1 MNWYKGKSGI
11 VIGCTAAAL
20 GAMIQPVWAAETEVT
35 NVQLNPTSKG
45 FELVLGTQGDNRPPI
60 FTVNRGNTS
69 ISDVSNSLLRLPESG
84 PFRQTDPAPGI
95 KSVEVRQLDP
105 ETVRITVEGVHAA
118 PISETI
124 RDDNRDGVLAIKFA
138 GAPGNADAAATSS
151 QPSNPRSQASAVP
164 PSLTR
169 AKAPPVGDMAIAPLD
184 VEPERIDLG
193 SDQIIP
199 KLLLREAP
207 VREVLTLLGRAA
219 NVNVAFAEEGA
230 AGEGE
235 EGAASSASSTI
246 SLDIENES
254 VDDVFNYV
262 LRLSGMQ
269 ANRVGQTVFVG
280 KTLPGDARN
289 RVVRTIRLNQMKAS
303 VSIERTNSLANEAVT
318 GGNITPTGS
327 ENDSAQTTTGI
338 TRKRDSAETSKLL
351 GAKEILESY
360 GANGS
365 SSGEAGSSTLLE
377 GLEVVA
383 EGRTN
388 SVTLIGTPRKVE
400 TATAL
405 LTRLDVRQRQVAI
418 NVKFID
424 VNLLKGK
431 NSNADLQYRASG
443 NLGIGFITDPNDPTR
458 SGLGVRVGPQGLA
471 ERDNAG
477 NLLRNEDGTVTNL
490 LGLLNP
496 AQGIFSLTNRFLGAL
511 VVSVQNQS
519 AKILTNPTLL
529 VQEGSSAQ
537 VNLTEQV
544 FSGFEAETESTA
556 AGGAVSSLKPIIQN
570 AGVIMNIDVD
580 HIDDNGFVTLSM
592 SPEVSALSGQGFT
605 DQFGGQALLLQ
616 QRRLETGKIRLRD
629 GQTMVMTGIIQ
640 DQDRVDVSKIPIL
653 GDIPLLGRLFR
664 RETNSKQRSELVV
677 LVTPQIVDDSDQ
689 STFGYPYKP
698 GEESQKLL
706 KP

>member
-1 MNWYKGKSGI
+1 MNSYQGKPGI
-11 VIGCTAAAL
+11 VIGCAAAAL

-35 NVQLNPTSKG
+35 NVQLNPTAKG

-69 ISDVSNSLLRLPESG
+69 VSDVSNSLLRLPDAG
-84 PFRQTDPAPGI
+84 PFQQKDPAPGI
-95 KSVEVRQLDP
+95 QFVEVRQLDP
-105 ETVRITVEGVHAA
+105 DTVRITVEGVHSA
-118 PISETI
+118 PIAETI
-124 RDDNRDGVLAIKFA
+124 RNDNRDGVLAIKFD
-138 GAPGNADAAATSS
+138 GAPGSADPVATSS
-151 QPSNPRSQASAVP
+151 QPSNLRSRASAVP

-169 AKAPPVGDMAIAPLD
+169 AIAPPVGDMSIAPLN

-219 NVNVAFAEEGA
+219 NVNVAFAEDG
-230 AGEGE
+230 GDGE
-235 EGAASSASSTI
+235 EGSSASSTI
-246 SLDIENES
+246 TLDIENES

-280 KTLPGDARN
+280 KKLPGDAQN
-289 RVVRTIRLNQMKAS
+289 RVVRTIRLNQIKATAK
-303 VSIERTNSLANEAVT
+303 ITRTNELANEAAT
-318 GGNITPTGS
+318 GANITPAGA
-327 ENDSAQTTTGI
+327 ENDTDLGVTGI
-338 TRKRDSAETSKLL
+338 TRKNDVKEETESV

-360 GANGS
+360 GANDGS
-365 SSGEAGSSTLLE
+365 SGDSSAGSSTLLE

-383 EGRTN
+383 DGRTN
-388 SVTLIGTPRKVE
+388 SITLVGTPKKVE
-400 TATAL
+400 TATAI

-431 NSNADLQYRASG
+431 TSNADLQFRANNS
-443 NLGIGFITDPNDPTR
+443 LGIGFRQDPVTGNGGLSSVFGSGTVDIVG
-458 SGLGVRVGPQGLA
+458 SGL
-471 ERDNAG
+471 
-477 NLLRNEDGTVTNL
+477 
-490 LGLLNP
+490 
-496 AQGIFSLTNRFLGAL
+496 FSLTETFLGNL
-511 VVSVQNQS
+511 FVSIQDTS

-529 VQEGSSAQ
+529 VQEGSAAQ
-537 VNLTEQV
+537 VNLTQQV
-544 FSGFEAETESTA
+544 FSGFKSEATSTP
-556 AGGAVSSLKPIIQN
+556 AGGAIATLEPIIQN
-570 AGVIMNIDVD
+570 AGVILNIAVD
-580 HIDDNGFVTLSM
+580 KIDDNGFVTLSLA
-592 SPEVSALSGQGFT
+592 PEVSSLSGQQFT
-605 DQFGGQALLLQ
+605 DQFGGAANLLQ
-616 QRRLETGKIRLRD
+616 QRRIETGKLRLRD
-629 GQTMVMTGIIQ
+629 GQTMVLTGIIQ
-640 DQDRVDVSKIPIL
+640 DQDRVSVSKVPIL

-664 RETNSKQRSELVV
+664 RENNSRQRSELVV

-689 STFGYPYKP
+689 TTFGYRYTP

>member
-1 MNWYKGKSGI
+1 MNWYNGKSGI

-84 PFRQTDPAPGI
+84 PFQQTDPAPGI
-95 KSVEVRQLDP
+95 KFVEVRQLDP
-105 ETVRITVEGVHAA
+105 DTVRITVEGVHAA
-118 PISETI
+118 PIAETI
-124 RDDNRDGVLAIKFA
+124 RNDNRDGVLAIKFD
-138 GAPGNADAAATSS
+138 GAPGSADPVATSS
-151 QPSNPRSQASAVP
+151 QPSNPRSRASAVP
-164 PSLTR
+164 PSLAR
-169 AKAPPVGDMAIAPLD
+169 AKAPPVGDMAIAPLN

-219 NVNVAFAEEGA
+219 NVNVAFAEQE
-230 AGEGE
+230 GEGE
-235 EGAASSASSTI
+235 EGSSASSTI
-246 SLDIENES
+246 TLDIENES

-280 KTLPGDARN
+280 KTLPGDAQN
-289 RVVRTIRLNQMKAS
+289 RVVRTIRLNQMKAT
-303 VSIERTNSLANEAVT
+303 VSIERTNSLQNEAVT
-318 GGNITPTGS
+318 GGNITPTGA
-327 ENDSAQTTTGI
+327 ENDSAQSNTGI
-338 TRKRDSAETSKLL
+338 TRKRDNTETSKLV
-351 GAKEILESY
+351 GAKELLESY
-360 GANGS
+360 GANGG

-377 GLEVVA
+377 GLDVVA
-383 EGRTN
+383 DARTN
-388 SVTLIGTPRKVE
+388 SVTLIGTPNKVE
-400 TATAL
+400 TATAI

-431 NSNADLQYRASG
+431 SSNADLQFRANNNLGVGFVPDPNNPTQSGLSGVFGPGSLNVPGVSGPAGLLTNPVTGLFQLTEAFLG
-443 NLGIGFITDPNDPTR
+443 NLFISIQD
-458 SGLGVRVGPQGLA
+458 
-471 ERDNAG
+471 
-477 NLLRNEDGTVTNL
+477 
-490 LGLLNP
+490 
-496 AQGIFSLTNRFLGAL
+496 
-511 VVSVQNQS
+511 QS

-580 HIDDNGFVTLSM
+580 HIDDNGFVTM
-592 SPEVSALSGQGFT
+592 SVAPEVSSLSGRTFT

-640 DQDRVDVSKIPIL
+640 DQDRVSVSKVPIL

-664 RETNSKQRSELVV
+664 RENNSRQRSELVV
-677 LVTPQIVDDSDQ
+677 LITPQILDDSDQ
-689 STFGYPYKP
+689 TTVGYRYTP

-706 KP
+706 NP

>member
-1 MNWYKGKSGI
+1 MNWYKGKPGI
-11 VIGCTAAAL
+11 VIGCTAAAV

-69 ISDVSNSLLRLPESG
+69 ISDVSNSLLRLPEAG
-84 PFRQTDPAPGI
+84 PFQQTDPAPGI
-95 KSVEVRQLDP
+95 KFVEVRQLDP
-105 ETVRITVEGVHAA
+105 DTVRITVEGVHSA
-118 PISETI
+118 PIAETI
-124 RDDNRDGVLAIKFA
+124 RNDNRDGVLAIKFD
-138 GAPGNADAAATSS
+138 GAPSSGDPVATSS
-151 QPSNPRSQASAVP
+151 QPSNLRSRASAVP

-169 AKAPPVGDMAIAPLD
+169 AKAPPVGDMAIAPLN

-219 NVNVAFAEEGA
+219 NVNVAFAEG
-230 AGEGE
+230 GDEGE
-235 EGAASSASSTI
+235 EGSSASSTI
-246 SLDIENES
+246 TLDIENES

-280 KTLPGDARN
+280 KTLPGDAQN
-289 RVVRTIRLNQMKAS
+289 RVVRTIRLNQIKATAK
-303 VSIERTNSLANEAVT
+303 VSRVSELQNEAAT
-318 GGNITPTGS
+318 GANITPAGA
-327 ENDSAQTTTGI
+327 ENDSEIGVTGI
-338 TRKRDSAETSKLL
+338 TRKNGVKEEITTL

-360 GANGS
+360 GANGGS
-365 SSGEAGSSTLLE
+365 SEDSAGSSTLLE

-383 EGRTN
+383 DGRTN
-388 SVTLIGTPRKVE
+388 SVTLVGTPKKVE
-400 TATAL
+400 TATAI
-405 LTRLDVRQRQVAI
+405 LTRLDVRKRQVAI

-431 NSNADLQYRASG
+431 TSNADLQFRANNS
-443 NLGIGFITDPNDPTR
+443 LGIGFRQDPVTGNGGLSSVFGSGTVDIVG
-458 SGLGVRVGPQGLA
+458 SGLFTLT
-471 ERDNAG
+471 ETFLG
-477 NLLRNEDGTVTNL
+477 NL
-490 LGLLNP
+490 
-496 AQGIFSLTNRFLGAL
+496 F
-511 VVSVQNQS
+511 VSIQDTS

-537 VNLTEQV
+537 VNLTQQV
-544 FSGFEAETESTA
+544 FSGFKSETTSTA
-556 AGGAVSSLKPIIQN
+556 AGGAVATLEPIIQN
-570 AGVIMNIDVD
+570 AGVILNIDVD
-580 HIDDNGFVTLSM
+580 RIDDNGFITLSL
-592 SPEVSALSGQGFT
+592 SPEVSSLSGVEFT
-605 DQFGGQALLLQ
+605 DQFGGAASLLQ
-616 QRRLETGKIRLRD
+616 QRRVETGKLRLRD
-629 GQTMVMTGIIQ
+629 GQTMVLTGIIQ
-640 DQDRVDVSKIPIL
+640 DQDRVSVSKVPIL

-664 RETNSKQRSELVV
+664 RENNERQRSELVV

-689 STFGYPYKP
+689 TTFGYRYTP
-698 GEESQKLL
+698 GEEAQKLL

>member
-1 MNWYKGKSGI
+1 MNSYKGKPGI
-11 VIGCTAAAL
+11 VLGCAAAAL

-45 FELVLGTQGDNRPPI
+45 FELVLGTQGDNRPPV

-69 ISDVSNSLLRLPESG
+69 VSDVSNSLLRLPESG
-84 PFRQTDPAPGI
+84 PFQQKDPAPGI
-95 KSVEVRQLDP
+95 KFVEVRQLDP
-105 ETVRITVEGVHAA
+105 DTVRITVEGIHSA
-118 PISETI
+118 PIAETI
-124 RDDNRDGVLAIKFA
+124 RNDNRDGVLAIKFD
-138 GAPGNADAAATSS
+138 GAPGSADPVATSS
-151 QPSNPRSQASAVP
+151 QPSNPRSRASAVP

-169 AKAPPVGDMAIAPLD
+169 AIAPPVGDMSIAPLN

-219 NVNVAFAEEGA
+219 NVNVAFAEDGGDGDES
-230 AGEGE
+230 
-235 EGAASSASSTI
+235 SSASSTI
-246 SLDIENES
+246 TLDIENES

-280 KTLPGDARN
+280 KKLPGDAQN
-289 RVVRTIRLNQMKAS
+289 RVVRTIRLNQIKATAK
-303 VSIERTNSLANEAVT
+303 ITRTNELANEAAT
-318 GGNITPTGS
+318 GANITPAGA
-327 ENDSAQTTTGI
+327 ENDTDLGVTGI
-338 TRKRDSAETSKLL
+338 TRKNDVKEETESV

-360 GANGS
+360 GANDGS
-365 SSGEAGSSTLLE
+365 SGDSSAGSSTLLE

-383 EGRTN
+383 DGRTN
-388 SVTLIGTPRKVE
+388 SITLVGTPKKVE
-400 TATAL
+400 TATAI

-431 NSNADLQYRASG
+431 TSNADLQFRANNS
-443 NLGIGFITDPNDPTR
+443 LGIGFRQDPVTGNGGLSSIFGSGTVDIVG
-458 SGLGVRVGPQGLA
+458 SGL
-471 ERDNAG
+471 
-477 NLLRNEDGTVTNL
+477 
-490 LGLLNP
+490 
-496 AQGIFSLTNRFLGAL
+496 FSLTETFLGNL
-511 VVSVQNQS
+511 FVSIQDTS

-529 VQEGSSAQ
+529 VQEGSAAQ
-537 VNLTEQV
+537 VNLTQQV
-544 FSGFEAETESTA
+544 FSGFKSEATSTP
-556 AGGAVSSLKPIIQN
+556 AGGAIATLEPIIQN
-570 AGVIMNIDVD
+570 AGVILNIAVD
-580 HIDDNGFVTLSM
+580 KIDDNGFVTLSLA
-592 SPEVSALSGQGFT
+592 PEVSSLSGQQFT
-605 DQFGGQALLLQ
+605 DQFGGAANLLQ
-616 QRRLETGKIRLRD
+616 QRRIETGKLRLRD
-629 GQTMVMTGIIQ
+629 GQTMVLTGIIQ
-640 DQDRVDVSKIPIL
+640 DQDRVSVSKVPIL

-664 RETNSKQRSELVV
+664 RENNSRQRSELVV

-689 STFGYPYKP
+689 TTFGYRYTP

>member
-11 VIGCTAAAL
+11 VMGCTAAAL

-69 ISDVSNSLLRLPESG
+69 ISDVSNSLLRLSESG
-84 PFRQTDPAPGI
+84 PFQQKDPAPGI
-95 KSVEVRQLDP
+95 KFVEVRQLDP
-105 ETVRITVEGVHAA
+105 DTVRITVEGVHAA
-118 PISETI
+118 PIAETI
-124 RDDNRDGVLAIKFA
+124 RNDNRDGVLAIKFD
-138 GAPGNADAAATSS
+138 GAPGSTDATATSS
-151 QPSNPRSQASAVP
+151 QPTNPRSRASAVP
-164 PSLTR
+164 PFRSR
-169 AKAPPVGDMAIAPLD
+169 AKAPPVGDMAIAPLN

-219 NVNVAFAEEGA
+219 NVNVAFAEDG
-230 AGEGE
+230 GDGE
-235 EGAASSASSTI
+235 EGAASSTI
-246 SLDIENES
+246 TLDIENES

-280 KTLPGDARN
+280 KTLPGDAQN
-289 RVVRTIRLNQMKAS
+289 RVVRTIRLNQMKATAN
-303 VSIERTNSLANEAVT
+303 IERTSSLATEAVT

-327 ENDSAQTTTGI
+327 ENESSTTTTGI
-338 TRKRDSAETSKLL
+338 TRKKDSTETSKLL

-388 SVTLIGTPRKVE
+388 SVTLIGTPKKVE
-400 TATAL
+400 TATAI

-431 NSNADLQYRASG
+431 NSNADLQFRANNS
-443 NLGIGFITDPNDPTR
+443 LGIGIQNGT
-458 SGLGVRVGPQGLA
+458 LGAVFGTGNALA
-471 ERDNAG
+471 NQNVVTLTQTFLG
-477 NLLRNEDGTVTNL
+477 NLLVSVTN
-490 LGLLNP
+490 
-496 AQGIFSLTNRFLGAL
+496 QD
-511 VVSVQNQS
+511 

-537 VNLTEQV
+537 VNLTQQV

-580 HIDDNGFVTLSM
+580 HIDDNGYVTLSL
-592 SPEVSALSGQGFT
+592 SPEVSSLSGQQFT
-605 DQFGGQALLLQ
+605 DQFGGEALLLQ
-616 QRRLETGKIRLRD
+616 QRRIETGKLRLRD
-629 GQTMVMTGIIQ
+629 GQTLVLTGIIQ
-640 DQDRVDVSKIPIL
+640 DQDRVDVTKVPIL

-664 RETNSKQRSELVV
+664 RENNTRQRSELVV

-689 STFGYPYKP
+689 STYGYRYTP

>member
-1 MNWYKGKSGI
+1 MNWYQGKSGI
-11 VIGCTAAAL
+11 VIGCTAVIL
-20 GAMIQPVWAAETEVT
+20 GVMIQPVRAAETEVT

-45 FELVLGTQGDNRPPI
+45 FELVLGTQGNNRPPI

-69 ISDVSNSLLRLPESG
+69 ISDVSNAILRLPESG
-84 PFRQTDPAPGI
+84 SFRQTDPAPGI
-95 KSVEVRQLDP
+95 KSVEVRQLDAS
-105 ETVRITVEGVHAA
+105 TIRITVEGVHAA
-118 PISETI
+118 PIAETL
-124 RDDNRDGVLAIKFA
+124 RNDNRDGVLAINF
-138 GAPGNADAAATSS
+138 GSAPGTATPPTASS
-151 QPSNPRSQASAVP
+151 QPSNPQSRASTVP
-164 PSLTR
+164 PSLNR
-169 AKAPPVGDMAIAPLD
+169 AIAPPVGDMAIAPLN
-184 VEPERIDLG
+184 VEAERIDLG

-219 NVNVAFAEEGA
+219 GVNVAFAEEGA
-230 AGEGE
+230 AAEGE
-235 EGAASSASSTI
+235 DAPASSASSTI

-254 VDDVFNYV
+254 VEDVFNYV

-280 KTLPGDARN
+280 KKLPGDAQN

-303 VSIERTNSLANEAVT
+303 VSIERSNSLQNEAVT

-338 TRKRDSAETSKLL
+338 TRKRDNKETSKVL

-360 GANGS
+360 GANNGS
-365 SSGEAGSSTLLE
+365 SGDTSAGSSTLLE
-377 GLEVVA
+377 GLNVIA
-383 EGRTN
+383 DGRTN
-388 SVTLIGTPRKVE
+388 SVTLIGTPNKVE
-400 TATAL
+400 TATAI

-431 NSNADLQYRASG
+431 NANADLQFRANNS
-443 NLGIGFITDPNDPTR
+443 LGIGFRPNPSDPTGST
-458 SGLGVRVGPQGLA
+458 SGLSAIFGSGTVPITASGLFTLT
-471 ERDNAG
+471 ETFLG
-477 NLLRNEDGTVTNL
+477 NL
-490 LGLLNP
+490 
-496 AQGIFSLTNRFLGAL
+496 F
-511 VVSVQNQS
+511 VSIQDQS

-544 FSGFEAETESTA
+544 FSGFEAEVRDNP
-556 AGGAVSSLKPIIQN
+556 AGGSSSSLKPIIQN

-580 HIDDNGFVTLSM
+580 QIDDNGFVTLSLA
-592 SPEVSALSGQGFT
+592 PEVSSLSGRTFT
-605 DQFGGQALLLQ
+605 DQFGGTALLLQ
-616 QRRLETGKIRLRD
+616 QRRLETGKVRLRD
-629 GQTMVMTGIIQ
+629 GQTMVLTGIIQ
-640 DQDRVDVSKIPIL
+640 DQDRVSISKVPIL

-664 RETNSKQRSELVV
+664 RETNSRQRSELVV
-677 LVTPQIVDDSDQ
+677 LITPQIVDDSDQ
-689 STFGYPYKP
+689 STFGYRFTP
-698 GEESQKLL
+698 GEESQKIL

>member
-1 MNWYKGKSGI
+1 MNWYNGKPGI
-11 VIGCTAAAL
+11 VLGCTAAAV

-69 ISDVSNSLLRLPESG
+69 ISDVSNSLLRLPETG
-84 PFRQTDPAPGI
+84 PFQQSDPAPGI
-95 KSVEVRQLDP
+95 KFVEVRQLDP
-105 ETVRITVEGVHAA
+105 DTIRITVEGVHSA
-118 PISETI
+118 PIAETI
-124 RDDNRDGVLAIKFA
+124 RNDNRDGVLALKFE
-138 GAPGNADAAATSS
+138 GAPGSADPAATSA
-151 QPSNPRSQASAVP
+151 QPSNPRSRASAVP
-164 PSLTR
+164 PSLAR
-169 AKAPPVGDMAIAPLD
+169 AKAPPVGDMAIAPLN

-219 NVNVAFAEEGA
+219 NVNVAFAEQE
-230 AGEGE
+230 GEGE
-235 EGAASSASSTI
+235 EGSSASSTI
-246 SLDIENES
+246 TLDIENES

-280 KTLPGDARN
+280 KTLPGDAQN
-289 RVVRTIRLNQMKAS
+289 RVVRTIRLNQMKAT
-303 VSIERTNSLANEAVT
+303 VSIERTNSLQNEAVT
-318 GGNITPTGS
+318 GGNITPTGA
-327 ENDSAQTTTGI
+327 ENDSAQSNTGI
-338 TRKRDSAETSKLL
+338 TRKRDNTETSTLV
-351 GAKEILESY
+351 GAKELLESY
-360 GANGS
+360 GANGG

-377 GLEVVA
+377 GLDVVA
-383 EGRTN
+383 DARTN
-388 SVTLIGTPRKVE
+388 SVTLIGTPNKVE
-400 TATAL
+400 TATAI

-431 NSNADLQYRASG
+431 SSNADLQFRANNNLGVGFVPDPNNPTQSGLSGVFGPGSLNVPGVSGPAGLLTNPVTGLFQLTEAFLG
-443 NLGIGFITDPNDPTR
+443 NLFISIQD
-458 SGLGVRVGPQGLA
+458 
-471 ERDNAG
+471 
-477 NLLRNEDGTVTNL
+477 
-490 LGLLNP
+490 
-496 AQGIFSLTNRFLGAL
+496 
-511 VVSVQNQS
+511 QS

-580 HIDDNGFVTLSM
+580 HIDDNGFVTM
-592 SPEVSALSGQGFT
+592 SVAPEVSSLSGRTFT

-640 DQDRVDVSKIPIL
+640 DQDRVSVSKVPIL

-664 RETNSKQRSELVV
+664 RENNSRQRSELVV
-677 LVTPQIVDDSDQ
+677 LITPQILDDSDQ
-689 STFGYPYKP
+689 TTYGYRYTP

-706 KP
+706 TP

>member
-1 MNWYKGKSGI
+1 MNSYQGKPGI
-11 VIGCTAAAL
+11 IIGCAAAAL

-35 NVQLNPTSKG
+35 NVQLNPTAKG

-69 ISDVSNSLLRLPESG
+69 VSDVSNSLLRLPEAGS
-84 PFRQTDPAPGI
+84 FQQKDPAPGI
-95 KSVEVRQLDP
+95 KFVEVRQLDP
-105 ETVRITVEGVHAA
+105 DTVRITVEGVHSA
-118 PISETI
+118 PIAETI
-124 RDDNRDGVLAIKFA
+124 RNDNRDGVLAIKFD
-138 GAPGNADAAATSS
+138 GAPGSNDPVATSS
-151 QPSNPRSQASAVP
+151 QPSNLRSRASAVP
-164 PSLTR
+164 PFRSR
-169 AKAPPVGDMAIAPLD
+169 AKAPPVGDMAIAPLN

-219 NVNVAFAEEGA
+219 NVNVAFAEQG
-230 AGEGE
+230 GEGE
-235 EGAASSASSTI
+235 EGSSNIT
-246 SLDIENES
+246 LDIENES

-280 KTLPGDARN
+280 KTLPGDAQN

-303 VSIERTNSLANEAVT
+303 VSIERTSSLANEANT
-318 GGNITPTGS
+318 GGNITPSGS
-327 ENDSAQTTTGI
+327 ENDSEQVKTGI
-338 TRKRDSAETSKLL
+338 SRKKDSKETSKVL

-365 SSGEAGSSTLLE
+365 ESGEAGSSTLLK

-383 EGRTN
+383 DGRTN

-443 NLGIGFITDPNDPTR
+443 DLGIGFIQDPNDPTR
-458 SGLGVRVGPQGLA
+458 SGLGVRVGPQGISGT
-471 ERDNAG
+471 DDDG
-477 NLLRNEDGTVTNL
+477 NPLRNGDGTVTNL

-496 AQGIFSLTNRFLGAL
+496 TQGIFSLTNRFLGAL

-537 VNLTEQV
+537 VNLTQQV
-544 FSGFEAETESTA
+544 FSGFEISAVSTA
-556 AGGAVSSLKPIIQN
+556 AGGEVATRKPIIQN

-580 HIDDNGFVTLSM
+580 HIDDNGFITM
-592 SPEVSALSGQGFT
+592 SVAPEVSSLSGLGFQDQGT
-605 DQFGGQALLLQ
+605 TASLLQ
-616 QRRLETGKIRLRD
+616 QRRIETGKLRLRD
-629 GQTMVMTGIIQ
+629 GQTMVLTGIIQ
-640 DQDRVDVSKIPIL
+640 DQDRVDISKVPIL

-664 RETNSKQRSELVV
+664 RESNTKQRSELVV
-677 LVTPQIVDDSDQ
+677 LITPQILDDSDQ
-689 STFGYPYKP
+689 TTFGYRYTP

-706 KP
+706 NP

>member
-1 MNWYKGKSGI
+1 MNWYNGKSGI

-84 PFRQTDPAPGI
+84 PFQQTDPAPGI
-95 KSVEVRQLDP
+95 KFVEVRQLDP
-105 ETVRITVEGVHAA
+105 DTVRITVEGVHAA
-118 PISETI
+118 PIAETI
-124 RDDNRDGVLAIKFA
+124 RNDNRDGVLAIKFD
-138 GAPGNADAAATSS
+138 GAPGSADPVATSS
-151 QPSNPRSQASAVP
+151 QPSNPRSRASAVP
-164 PSLTR
+164 PSLAR
-169 AKAPPVGDMAIAPLD
+169 AKAPPVGDMAIAPLN

-219 NVNVAFAEEGA
+219 NVNVAFAEQGA
-230 AGEGE
+230 EGE
-235 EGAASSASSTI
+235 EGSSASSTI
-246 SLDIENES
+246 TLDIENES

-280 KTLPGDARN
+280 KTLPGDAQN
-289 RVVRTIRLNQMKAS
+289 RVVRTIRLNQMKAT
-303 VSIERTNSLANEAVT
+303 VSIERTNSLQNEAVT
-318 GGNITPTGS
+318 GGNITPTGA
-327 ENDSAQTTTGI
+327 ENDSAQSNTGI
-338 TRKRDSAETSKLL
+338 TRKRDNTETSTLV
-351 GAKEILESY
+351 GAKELLESY
-360 GANGS
+360 GANGG
-365 SSGEAGSSTLLE
+365 SSGESGSSTLLE
-377 GLEVVA
+377 GLDVVA
-383 EGRTN
+383 DARTN
-388 SVTLIGTPRKVE
+388 SVTLIGTPNKVE
-400 TATAL
+400 TATAI

-431 NSNADLQYRASG
+431 NSNADLQFRA
-443 NLGIGFITDPNDPTR
+443 NNQLGIGFVGDPDPNNPNN
-458 SGLGVRVGPQGLA
+458 SGLGAVFGPNSLNVPGASSAVGLLTNPVTGLFQLTEA
-471 ERDNAG
+471 FLG
-477 NLLRNEDGTVTNL
+477 NLF
-490 LGLLNP
+490 
-496 AQGIFSLTNRFLGAL
+496 ISI
-511 VVSVQNQS
+511 QNQS

-537 VNLTEQV
+537 VNLTEQI
-544 FSGFEAETESTA
+544 FSGFEAESESTP
-556 AGGAVSSLKPIIQN
+556 AGGAVTSLKPLIQN

-580 HIDDNGFVTLSM
+580 HIDDNGFVTM
-592 SPEVSALSGQGFT
+592 SVAPEVSSLSGREFT
-605 DQFGGQALLLQ
+605 DQFGGTALLLQ

-640 DQDRVDVSKIPIL
+640 DQDRVSVSKVPIL

-664 RETNSKQRSELVV
+664 RESNSRQRSELVV
-677 LVTPQIVDDSDQ
+677 LITPQILDDSDQ
-689 STFGYPYKP
+689 TTVGYRYTP

-706 KP
+706 NP

>member
-1 MNWYKGKSGI
+1 MNSYKGKPGI
-11 VIGCTAAAL
+11 VLGCAAAAL

-69 ISDVSNSLLRLPESG
+69 VSDVSNSLLRLPESG
-84 PFRQTDPAPGI
+84 PFQQKDPAPGI
-95 KSVEVRQLDP
+95 KFVEVRQLDP
-105 ETVRITVEGVHAA
+105 DTVRITVEGVHSA
-118 PISETI
+118 PIAETI
-124 RDDNRDGVLAIKFA
+124 RNDNRDGVLAIKFD
-138 GAPGNADAAATSS
+138 GAPGSADPVATSS
-151 QPSNPRSQASAVP
+151 QPSNPRTRASAVP

-169 AKAPPVGDMAIAPLD
+169 AIAPPVGDMSIAPLN

-219 NVNVAFAEEGA
+219 NVNVAFAEDGGDEG
-230 AGEGE
+230 
-235 EGAASSASSTI
+235 SSASSTI
-246 SLDIENES
+246 TLDIENES

-280 KTLPGDARN
+280 KKLPGDAQN
-289 RVVRTIRLNQMKAS
+289 RVVRTIRLNQIKATAK
-303 VSIERTNSLANEAVT
+303 ITRTNELANEAAT
-318 GGNITPTGS
+318 GANITPAGA
-327 ENDSAQTTTGI
+327 ENDTDLGVTGI
-338 TRKRDSAETSKLL
+338 TRKNDVKEETESV

-360 GANGS
+360 GANEGS
-365 SSGEAGSSTLLE
+365 SGDSSAGSSTLLE

-383 EGRTN
+383 DGRTN
-388 SVTLIGTPRKVE
+388 SITLIGTPKKVE
-400 TATAL
+400 TATAI

-431 NSNADLQYRASG
+431 TSNADLQFRANNS
-443 NLGIGFITDPNDPTR
+443 LGIGFRQDPVTGNGGLSSVFGSGTVDIVG
-458 SGLGVRVGPQGLA
+458 SGL
-471 ERDNAG
+471 
-477 NLLRNEDGTVTNL
+477 
-490 LGLLNP
+490 
-496 AQGIFSLTNRFLGAL
+496 FSLTETFLGNL
-511 VVSVQNQS
+511 FVSIQDTS

-529 VQEGSSAQ
+529 VQEGSAAQ
-537 VNLTEQV
+537 VNLTQQV
-544 FSGFEAETESTA
+544 FSGFKSEATSTP
-556 AGGAVSSLKPIIQN
+556 AGGAIATLEPIIQN
-570 AGVIMNIDVD
+570 AGVILNIAVD
-580 HIDDNGFVTLSM
+580 KIDDNGFVTLSLA
-592 SPEVSALSGQGFT
+592 PEVSSLSGQQFT
-605 DQFGGQALLLQ
+605 DQFGGAANLLQ
-616 QRRLETGKIRLRD
+616 QRRIETGKLRLRD
-629 GQTMVMTGIIQ
+629 GQTMVLTGIIQ
-640 DQDRVDVSKIPIL
+640 DQDRVSVSKVPIL

-664 RETNSKQRSELVV
+664 RENNSRQRSELVV

-689 STFGYPYKP
+689 TTFGYRYTP

>member
-1 MNWYKGKSGI
+1 MNWYNGKSGI

-69 ISDVSNSLLRLPESG
+69 ISDVSNSLLRLSEAGS
-84 PFRQTDPAPGI
+84 FQQKDPAPGI
-95 KSVEVRQLDP
+95 KFVEVRQLDP
-105 ETVRITVEGVHAA
+105 DTVRITVEGIHSA

-124 RDDNRDGVLAIKFA
+124 RNDNRDGVLAIKFD
-138 GAPGNADAAATSS
+138 GAPGSADTAATSS
-151 QPSNPRSQASAVP
+151 QPSNPRSRASAVP
-164 PSLTR
+164 PSLSR
-169 AKAPPVGDMAIAPLD
+169 AKAPPVGDMAISPLN
-184 VEPERIDLG
+184 VAPERIDLG
-193 SDQIIP
+193 SDQVIP

-219 NVNVAFAEEGA
+219 NVNVAFAEDG
-230 AGEGE
+230 GEGE
-235 EGAASSASSTI
+235 EGAASSTI
-246 SLDIENES
+246 TLDIENES
-254 VDDVFNYV
+254 VEDVFNYV
-262 LRLSGMQ
+262 VRLSGMQ

-280 KTLPGDARN
+280 KTLPGDAQN

-303 VSIERTNSLANEAVT
+303 VSIERSNSLSNEAVT
-318 GGNITPTGS
+318 GGNITPTGA
-327 ENDSAQTTTGI
+327 ENDSSTTTTGI
-338 TRKRDSAETSKLL
+338 TRKRDNTETSKLL

-365 SSGEAGSSTLLE
+365 DSGEAGSSTLLT

-388 SVTLIGTPRKVE
+388 SVTLVGTPNKVE

-418 NVKFID
+418 NVKFVD

-431 NSNADLQYRASG
+431 NSNADLQFRANDS
-443 NLGIGFITDPNDPTR
+443 LGIGIRNG
-458 SGLGVRVGPQGLA
+458 GLGAVFGTGNALA
-471 ERDNAG
+471 N
-477 NLLRNEDGTVTNL
+477 NNIVT
-490 LGLLNP
+490 
-496 AQGIFSLTNRFLGAL
+496 LTQTFLGSL
-511 VVSVQNQS
+511 LLSVSNQD

-580 HIDDNGFVTLSM
+580 HIDDNGFVTLSL
-592 SPEVSALSGQGFT
+592 SPEVSSLSGRQFL
-605 DQFGGQALLLQ
+605 DQFGGEALLLQ
-616 QRRLETGKIRLRD
+616 QRRLETGKLRLRD
-629 GQTMVMTGIIQ
+629 GQTLVMTGIIQ
-640 DQDRVDVSKIPIL
+640 DQDRVDVTKVPIL

-664 RETNSKQRSELVV
+664 RERNTKQRNELVV
-677 LVTPQIVDDSDQ
+677 LVTPQIMDDSDQ
-689 STFGYPYKP
+689 SSFGYDYKP
-698 GEESQKLL
+698 GEESQKVL